1 MVFQVIAENVVRCV
15 VSAIEFHERNS
26 QHAIDAGNLKIFY
39 SSCIYFFVGQF
50 QVMKPDQHTNGNT
63 STGRE
68 SYTGQSSTGT
78 GSSSRNTRPQ
88 RKRPPLVTI
97 RIDNEDS
104 LNMDL
109 SCIDASVVDS
119 ENLSGYCQNN
129 LSDYHTGSLL
139 GPNNKRI
146 NTMDSCAKNRLSCLD
161 TDRGEISESEFSDG
175 ELFRLVD
182 RAHVP
187 APLQEE
193 QPLVPKTVSEENSL
207 NLLVKI
213 PPAVSTGQKG
223 NSTNMIEHNNVSNS
237 KSELT
242 KDDSGHDSS
251 STLHSSTPNIKF
263 KAGGLTAGEEDTR
276 ESHLCSMPNLAFD
289 PESPDSEANEKPPPY
304 PFDDEILPDAKAG
317 NLKRTN
323 SDMQT
328 KFDPHR
334 YNLSTNESSKC

>member
-1 MVFQVIAENVVRCV
+1 MLGLVYQVIAENVVRCV
-15 VSAIEFHERNS
+15 VSAIEFHESNS
-26 QHAIDAGNLKIFY
+26 QFQ
-39 SSCIYFFVGQF
+39 VGQF

-63 STGRE
+63 STGRG

-139 GPNNKRI
+139 VLGPNNKRI

-187 APLQEE
+187 APLQKE
-193 QPLVPKTVSEENSL
+193 QPLVPKAVYEENSL

-263 KAGGLTAGEEDTR
+263 KAGGLTAGEEDTW

-289 PESPDSEANEKPPPY
+289 PESPDSKANEKPPPY
-304 PFDDEILPDAKAG
+304 PFDDENLPDAKAG

-334 YNLSTNESSKC
+334 YNLSTNDSSKC